1 MPDFSRGREPLD
13 RGGDQCQCHDEHGC
27 GRAEWSASNRLRR
40 EAELLRDI
48 VANRTPTWTGL
59 DAPL

>member
-1 MPDFSRGREPLD
+1 MECHEERGVAVARNDL
-13 RGGDQCQCHDEHGC
+13 R
-27 GRAEWSASNRLRR
+27 RNRLPARG
-40 EAELLRDI
+40 ELIRDI